1 MINIITSVVLKT
13 LREQRR
19 SLVNWGIGLVAMAVM
34 MSALYPS
41 IASMPSID
49 KYIQEIP
56 EGMKGFLGGI
66 TDYASPVGYFGTE
79 LFSFM
84 VPLLFLIFGVGFG
97 AGAIAGEEEKGT
109 MDFLLAN
116 PIPRWSVVV
125 AKFGAMT
132 VGMLLLGLFFWAG
145 MAVCVLVINI
155 DISLLKIAEAT
166 FGALMLALVFS
177 TLALLLGS
185 FKGNRGMALGI
196 SGGIGVSTYLLNAL
210 GGLVDKLKDY
220 RFLSPFYHYM
230 EPNTL
235 KNGIDPEHLLVL
247 VGLVFLF
254 FVVSIPVFTRRDIA
268 V

>member
-1 MINIITSVVLKT
+1 MTTIFSVVLKI
-13 LREQRR
+13 LRDQRR
-19 SLVNWGIGLVAMAVM
+19 SLLNWGIGLVAIAVI

-49 KYIQEIP
+49 KYIEEMP
-56 EGMKGFLGGI
+56 EGMMEFLGGI
-66 TDYASPVGYFGTE
+66 EDYSTPVGYFSAE

-84 VPLLFLIFGVGFG
+84 VPLLFLIFGIGFG

-109 MDFLLAN
+109 LDFLLAN

-125 AKFGAMT
+125 AKFGAM
-132 VGMLLLGLFFWAG
+132 VASMLLLVLVFWAG
-145 MAVCVLVINI
+145 MAVCVLVIGI

-166 FGALMLALVFS
+166 FGSLMLALVFS
-177 TLALLLGS
+177 TLALFLGS
-185 FKGNRGMALGI
+185 LKGNRGMALGL
-196 SGGIGVSTYLLNAL
+196 SGGLGVLAYLLNAL

-235 KNGIDPEHLLVL
+235 KNGIDPVHLLVL
-247 VGLVFLF
+247 VGLVLLF
-254 FVVSIPVFTRRDIA
+254 FAVAIPAFTRRDIA

>member
-1 MINIITSVVLKT
+1 
-13 LREQRR
+13 
-19 SLVNWGIGLVAMAVM
+19 

-41 IASMPSID
+41 IAGMPSID
-49 KYIQEIP
+49 KYIQEMP
-56 EGMKGFLGGI
+56 EGMMEFLGGI
-66 TDYASPVGYFGTE
+66 EDYSTPVGYFSAE
-79 LFSFM
+79 LYSFM
-84 VPLLFLIFGVGFG
+84 VPLLFLIFGIGFG

-125 AKFGAMT
+125 AKFVAMT
-132 VGMLLLGLFFWAG
+132 AGMLLLGLFFWAG
-145 MAVCVLVINI
+145 MAVCVLVIDI

-166 FGALMLALVFS
+166 FGALMVALVFS
-177 TLALLLGS
+177 TLALFLGS
-185 FKGNRGMALGI
+185 LKGNRGMALGL
-196 SGGIGVSTYLLNAL
+196 SGGLGVLAYLLNAL

-235 KNGIDPEHLLVL
+235 KNGIAFDHLLVL
-247 VGLVFLF
+247 VGLVLVF
-254 FVVSIPVFTRRDIA
+254 FVLSIPAFTRRDIA

>member
-1 MINIITSVVLKT
+1 MVLKT
-13 LREQRR
+13 LLDQRR
-19 SLVNWGIGLVAMAVM
+19 SLVNWGIGLVAMAVI

-41 IASMPSID
+41 IAGMPSID
-49 KYIQEIP
+49 KYIQEMP
-56 EGMKGFLGGI
+56 EGMMQFLGGI
-66 TDYASPVGYFGTE
+66 TDYSTPAGYFSAE
-79 LFSFM
+79 LYSFM
-84 VPLLFLIFGVGFG
+84 VPLLFLIFGIGFG

-116 PIPRWSVVV
+116 PVPRWSVVV
-125 AKFGAMT
+125 AKFLAMT
-132 VGMLLLGLFFWAG
+132 AGMLLLGLFFWAG
-145 MAVCVLVINI
+145 MAVCVLVIDI

-177 TLALLLGS
+177 TLALFMGS
-185 FKGNRGMALGI
+185 LKGNRGMALGL
-196 SGGIGVSTYLLNAL
+196 SGGIGVLTYLLNAL
-210 GGLVDKLKDY
+210 GGLVDKLKDF

-235 KNGIDPEHLLVL
+235 KNGIDPAHLLVL
-247 VGLVFLF
+247 VGLVLLF